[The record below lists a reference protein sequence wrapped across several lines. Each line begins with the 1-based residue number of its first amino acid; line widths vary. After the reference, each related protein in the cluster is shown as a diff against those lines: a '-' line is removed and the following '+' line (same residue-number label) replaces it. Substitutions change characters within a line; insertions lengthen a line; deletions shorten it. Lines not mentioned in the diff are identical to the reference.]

1 MVRTDFHEETLMA
14 VTPQSVT
21 PVDSRDFRGAMGAVA
36 TPVSVVTA
44 MLEEPHGTTVSA
56 FCSLSLDPPMVLVSL
71 QGDSDL
77 LAIIRRTR
85 RFGLNVLA
93 HGQSAIG
100 AVFARRGV
108 DRFAG
113 VPWGLS
119 CGLPRLAGVASWAAC
134 EVADLIVAGDHV
146 IVTGLTQEADHHDK
160 PGLVYQHRRFGAF
173 VADAAA

>member
-1 MVRTDFHEETLMA
+1 MA
-14 VTPQSVT
+14 VTPRSVT
-21 PVDSRDFRGAMGAVA
+21 PVDSPAFRGAMGAVA

-44 MLEEPHGTTVSA
+44 MLDEPHGTTVSA
-56 FCSLSLDPPMVLVSL
+56 FCSLSLDPPMVLISL
-71 QGDSDL
+71 ADDSDL
-77 LAIIRRTR
+77 LEIIRRTR

-93 HGQSAIG
+93 HRQSAIG
-100 AVFARRGV
+100 ATFARRGV

-113 VPWGLS
+113 VTWDLS

-146 IVTGLTQEADHHDK
+146 IVTGLTQEANHRDE
-160 PGLVYQHRRFGAF
+160 PGLMYQHRRFGAF

>member
-1 MVRTDFHEETLMA
+1 MA
-14 VTPQSVT
+14 VARKPAT
-21 PVDSRDFRGAMGAVA
+21 PVASAAFRGAMGAVA

-44 MLEEPHGTTVSA
+44 LLDQPHGTTVSA
-56 FCSLSLDPPMVLVSL
+56 FCSLSLDPPMVLISL
-71 QGDSDL
+71 ASDSDL
-77 LAIIRRTR
+77 LGIVRRTR

-93 HGQSAIG
+93 HRQSAIG
-100 AVFARRGV
+100 VTFARRGV

-113 VPWGLS
+113 VAWDLS

-146 IVTGLTQEADHHDK
+146 IVTGLTQEADHRDV
-160 PGLVYQHRRFGAF
+160 PGLMYQHRRFGTF

>member
-1 MVRTDFHEETLMA
+1 MDFHEETLMT
-14 VTPQSVT
+14 VVRQSST
-21 PVDSRDFRGAMGAVA
+21 PVDTHAFRGAMGAVV
-36 TPVSVVTA
+36 TPVAVVTA
-44 MLEEPHGTTVSA
+44 MLDEPHGTTVSA

-71 QGDSDL
+71 QSDSDL

-93 HGQSAIG
+93 HGQSAIA

-108 DRFAG
+108 DRFDGLA
-113 VPWGLS
+113 WALS
-119 CGLPRLAGVASWAAC
+119 CGLPRLTGTASWAAC

-146 IVTGLTQEADHHDK
+146 IVTGLTQEADHRDE

-173 VADAAA
+173 VADPAT